1 MCKYYVFPAVSPV
14 CTAAPRHVLY
24 TRVYFEVHDKPVNA
38 DKDSEFCDDEH
49 SEQVNIFE
57 AYRMSKPPFLVGDRG
72 FHDACPG
79 CEREKNGKKLEVFT
93 ERVDKFCNDEI
104 PHSIRSVWES
114 DTSDEDGDDSNDSG
128 SSDGEERFEVVDVY
142 PEDEY
147 VDIGQELDDSYFF

>member
-79 CEREKNGKKLEVFT
+79 CEREKNGKKLEVF
-93 ERVDKFCNDEI
+93 CNDEI

>member
-1 MCKYYVFPAVSPV
+1 MKTDIKLSNKMCKYYVFPAVSPV

-79 CEREKNGKKLEVFT
+79 CEREKNGKKLEVVSDALLRLFFYYCCSHGLAFIYSLC
-93 ERVDKFCNDEI
+93 VG
-104 PHSIRSVWES
+104 IR
-114 DTSDEDGDDSNDSG
+114 
-128 SSDGEERFEVVDVY
+128 
-142 PEDEY
+142 
-147 VDIGQELDDSYFF
+147 YFG